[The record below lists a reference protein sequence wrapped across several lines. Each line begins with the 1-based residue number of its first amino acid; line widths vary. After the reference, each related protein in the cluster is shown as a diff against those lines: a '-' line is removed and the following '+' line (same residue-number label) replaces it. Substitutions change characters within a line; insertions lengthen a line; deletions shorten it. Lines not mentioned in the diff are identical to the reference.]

1 MSNPVSLRTK
11 EPLRERLR
19 ASWHSGSISSNL
31 MLLPA
36 IFFLLICSIYPFLWI
51 FRYVLC
57 NYNGFT
63 STYTGMANITR
74 MLGDVPSGAAS

>member
-19 ASWHSGSISSNL
+19 ASWHSGSISSHL

-36 IFFLLICSIYPFLWI
+36 IFFLLICSTCRKQQCKKQQKNKNECPFS
-51 FRYVLC
+51 FHNV
-57 NYNGFT
+57 
-63 STYTGMANITR
+63 
-74 MLGDVPSGAAS
+74 

>member
-36 IFFLLICSIYPFLWI
+36 IFFLLICSIYPFL
-51 FRYVLC
+51 
-57 NYNGFT
+57 
-63 STYTGMANITR
+63 
-74 MLGDVPSGAAS
+74 